1 MAEQEIVRIIN
12 IKTGEGITSVKD
24 LKKYINELRDSLVV
38 LDKDTD
44 EYKKTVDELTDKQK
58 KLTEVQSAGKST
70 YTAVGDSIKGLR
82 LQLKALNN
90 TYDELSAA
98 DRNSD
103 IGKNL
108 LTQIQAVDKQLKELE
123 GSTGRFQRNVGDY
136 RNALAEVTSEY
147 KSQKAELR
155 ELKTALEQLE
165 PGTKEYNEA
174 FMRASEITHN
184 LTEQQELLK
193 YSSADLGTQ
202 LSNIRGIATGMVAG
216 LSAVNAAMGLFGK
229 ENEDVHKAM
238 LKVQQTMAIVQG
250 LQGLDGMLKRTR
262 GLSTAMKAW
271 YTSTVQVT
279 AAEGK
284 QAIATAALTKAQ
296 QGLNAAMKANPIGA
310 VLTAVLA
317 LTAAIG
323 PLINLFDKLS
333 GKTQRLKEAAD
344 ASNNVMADLDKTI
357 SNMDRDNRLEI
368 LLMQASGL
376 SQLVIIEAQ
385 INQERNKVKETTDA
399 YGKVLLSLVETLGEY
414 NDDCR
419 ITTGTLKELGVSQQD
434 INDLMSAGTINIVE
448 SDKAMKKLV
457 KSADFK
463 TILDN
468 VISLKNELKGL
479 EGSITDLQQSASA
492 ATVSTATAAQNE
504 AKRRIEAERNAA
516 KQIAQAAE
524 EALMTEE
531 QLLTKRYNENKKKL
545 EKFHIDTK
553 NLTEQYYRD
562 LKEIQEKN
570 KIDWGFSTNDY
581 KKMKEQLTEFFNTYK
596 KNSLQLLTYQ
606 KNNTIKML
614 NSSKQE
620 EYKYFEDLYEKG
632 RITEEQLNQEKVRIN
647 EKYALIIKEVN
658 EKYLIEYSQEVLS
671 NWDKTVAKVKSSTE
685 KALTDLEIMLND
697 KFSEEYAS
705 KSGFRH
711 IIEEILGLSDFS
723 YAQKTKEQMDEVYA
737 ETRKGLEK
745 IVEVWK
751 KAKDDTELST
761 NERYQAE
768 VNYTNAVND
777 LRKWDSDRKK
787 EETANQIEEDKKR
800 VASIASAINTV
811 NSLFD
816 ALADKYAFDIELQR
830 KHNKIT
836 AKEAEKQYKEKV
848 QPLQIAQATIQT
860 LQGSVAAFASALDI
874 APPPYNF
881 IIGGALASAV
891 MAMGAMQIAKI
902 RKTNPYDNAG
912 GSSSASVPAPSTDY
926 AYQPMYV
933 QNQTSQSDTDNLR
946 NAISAGMSSVN
957 LSVSVTEINDVQKR
971 VKVRENESDF

>member
-98 DRNSD
+98 DRNSA
-103 IGKNL
+103 IGTNL

-147 KSQKAELR
+147 KSQKTELR

-174 FMRASEITHN
+174 FIRASEITHN
-184 LTEQQELLK
+184 LSEQQELLK

-202 LSNIRGIATGMVAG
+202 LDNIRGIATGMVAG
-216 LSAVNAAMGLFGK
+216 LSAVNAAMSLFGK

-250 LQGLDGMLKRTR
+250 LQGLDGLWKRTQ

-284 QAIATAALTKAQ
+284 QAVATTLLTRAQ
-296 QGLNAAMKANPIGA
+296 QGLNTAMKANPIGA

-333 GKTQRLKEAAD
+333 GKTQKIKEAAD
-344 ASNNVMADLDKTI
+344 ASNKAMADLDKTI
-357 SNMDRDNRLEI
+357 SNMDKENRLEL
-368 LLMQASGL
+368 LLMQASGFTEL
-376 SQLVIIEAQ
+376 QIIEAQ
-385 INQERNKVKETTDA
+385 INYEQKLLNERTNT
-399 YGKVLLSLVETLGEY
+399 YNILLLSLVETLGQY
-414 NDDCR
+414 NDDCH
-419 ITTGTLKELGVSQQD
+419 ITTGTLKELGVEQND

-448 SDKAMKKLV
+448 SEKAMKKLV

-468 VISLKNELKGL
+468 FIKLKQELDGIDSKITELK
-479 EGSITDLQQSASA
+479 QNQSA
-492 ATVSTATAAQNE
+492 ATVSTTVIAQNE

-570 KIDWGFSTNDY
+570 KIDWDFSSSGFD
-581 KKMKEQLTEFFNTYK
+581 KLKEQMDEFFNTYK
-596 KNSLQLLTYQ
+596 KNSLELLTYQ

-614 NSSKQE
+614 DTSKQE
-620 EYKYFEDLYEKG
+620 EYKYFEDLYNKG
-632 RITEEQLNQEKVRIN
+632 RITEEQLNDAKLKIDKKYLAVKKQLEDKYQIDYSKETIKSYDEAAKKAGEKTQQAID
-647 EKYALIIKEVN
+647 EVN
-658 EKYLIEYSQEVLS
+658 AKYDQFEADNINKTSIIGIALGLDTNRDVALQKQRMDELYQTERQGLEEQKLVWEQAANDEKLTLEERKIAWQMYYATIEAMRKKDAEKAKEDAEAKKLAYLKYLAAVS
-671 NWDKTVAKVKSSTE
+671 NGLGSIGDMFSTL
-685 KALTDLEIMLND
+685 ADM
-697 KFSEEYAS
+697 
-705 KSGFRH
+705 R
-711 IIEEILGLSDFS
+711 
-723 YAQKTKEQMDEVYA
+723 
-737 ETRKGLEK
+737 
-745 IVEVWK
+745 
-751 KAKDDTELST
+751 KDDIDNQKKN
-761 NERYQAE
+761 NEI
-768 VNYTNAVND
+768 
-777 LRKWDSDRKK
+777 SD
-787 EETANQIEEDKKR
+787 
-800 VASIASAINTV
+800 
-811 NSLFD
+811 
-816 ALADKYAFDIELQR
+816 
-830 KHNKIT
+830 
-836 AKEAEKQYKEKV
+836 KEAEKQYEQKV
-848 QPLQIAQATIQT
+848 KPLMIAQATVNM
-860 LQGSVAAFASALDI
+860 LQGMVAAFSSAQSLGPI
-874 APPPYNF
+874 AGP
-881 IIGGALASAV
+881 IVGAALASLVAGV
-891 MAMGAMQIAKI
+891 GALNIAKI
-902 RKTNPYDNAG
+902 KQTKYNG
-912 GSSSASVPAPSTDY
+912 GGSSSSSASVPAPSTDY

-946 NAISAGMSSVN
+946 NAISDGMSSVN